1 MHFFIKRIMKKIIN
15 AAIIFSL
22 VYINNCSS
30 IVEENDKPITQP
42 VDIVWSKTGL
52 DSCWV
57 YSMVFMDNGDLFA
70 GTSCGLLFSAD
81 SGASWSVANQ
91 VSFGTATCF
100 YKQYT
105 GRVFAGTS
113 GQGLFTSSDNGISWN
128 DLGLHNYNLTS
139 IAVSSS
145 GKVFV
150 GTRGN
155 GIFVAD
161 SLNQE
166 WEQADI
172 NFQLQTFQSL
182 LITDSNIIYAGGSGV
197 YRSIDDGK
205 NWSLKNQGL
214 GNWPASAH

>member
-1 MHFFIKRIMKKIIN
+1 MHFFIKRIMKKIISVT
-15 AAIIFSL
+15 IIFSL

-161 SLNQE
+161 SLAFTYNE
-166 WEQADI
+166 LPEKKA
-172 NFQLQTFQSL
+172 NP
-182 LITDSNIIYAGGSGV
+182 V
-197 YRSIDDGK
+197 
-205 NWSLKNQGL
+205 LKFLTYFWGPIPWMIEAAAIL
-214 GNWPASAH
+214 SAIVKHSPYL